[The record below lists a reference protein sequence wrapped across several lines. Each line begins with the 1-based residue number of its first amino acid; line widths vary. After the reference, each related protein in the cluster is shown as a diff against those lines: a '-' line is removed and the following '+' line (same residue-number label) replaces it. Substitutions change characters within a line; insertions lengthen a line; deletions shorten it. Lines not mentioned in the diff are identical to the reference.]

1 MAGRDHLVE
10 LGRGH
15 AEHAIA
21 PGIVRHEAGRVR
33 QQVANGDRGAV
44 PGRGLHRGELRH
56 VLLQRRVELQLAPVA
71 QGQDRQSGHVL
82 GHRGDPEGR
91 PRLHTPAGFAVGDAK
106 CRHVDEAASLDDPGG
121 KARDMLL
128 FGKRGTGRIDLD
140 KAVC

>member
-1 MAGRDHLVE
+1 MAGRNHPVE
-10 LGRGH
+10 FGRGH

-21 PGIVRHEAGRVR
+21 PGIVGNEAGCVR
-33 QQVANGDRGAV
+33 QQVANGDRRAI
-44 PGRGLHRGELRH
+44 PCRGLHRGELRH

-71 QGQDRQSGHVL
+71 QRQDRQSGHVL
-82 GHRGDPEGR
+82 GHRGDAEGR

-106 CRHVDEAASLDDPGG
+106 CRHVDETASLDDPGS

-128 FGKRGTGRIDLD
+128 FGKSGTSRIDLD